1 VGDPVSALIAFALA
15 AVLTPLAGLGG
26 RALGLVDRP
35 TPDPLKVHARPVPF
49 TGGIAVIAAAIASLA
64 IVGRTPRGLVT
75 AAVVV
80 SLVVGTIDDIRPL
93 PPWLRLVLQAAIGV
107 TIGVAL
113 PIAVDGPVGVALT
126 TLVTMATVNAVN
138 LLDGQDGLAGGV
150 SMLAALA
157 LAFVLDAESARQAG
171 VAGLALAGGLAG
183 FLLWN
188 RPPAWIFLGNGG
200 AYAVGAAL
208 AALAAAAGR
217 VGGVQGAVAAGIC
230 LGLPA
235 LELLLTVARRLRSG
249 ARLASGDRHHTY
261 DQVTG
266 KIGVVRSTLA
276 FSAVG
281 AVLGGL
287 GVVAARGSLAVAVL
301 ILGAVAV
308 AGIAAGLW
316 LWTDA
321 GTLRQPR

>member
-1 VGDPVSALIAFALA
+1 VGDPVPALIAFALA
-15 AVLTPLAGLGG
+15 AVLTPLVGLGG

-49 TGGIAVIAAAIASLA
+49 TGGLAVIAATIAALA
-64 IVGRTPRGLVT
+64 ILGRSPRALVV

-80 SLVVGTIDDIRPL
+80 SLIVGTIDDIRPL
-93 PPWLRLVLQAAIGV
+93 PPWLRLVLQLAVGIA
-107 TIGVAL
+107 IGVAL
-113 PIAVDGPVGVALT
+113 PIGVEGPVGVAIT
-126 TLVTMATVNAVN
+126 AFVAMATVNAIN

-157 LAFVLDAESARQAG
+157 LAFVLDAESARHAG
-171 VAGLALAGGLAG
+171 AAGLALAGGLAG

-208 AALAAAAGR
+208 AALAASAGR
-217 VGGVQGAVAAGIC
+217 VGGFQGAVAAGIC

-235 LELLLTVARRLRSG
+235 LELILTVARRLRSG
-249 ARLASGDRHHTY
+249 TRLASGDRHHTY
-261 DQVTG
+261 DLVTRR
-266 KIGVVRSTLA
+266 IGVLRSTLV
-276 FSAVG
+276 FCAVG
-281 AVLGGL
+281 AVLGVLGVLAAHGSLVVALLIL
-287 GVVAARGSLAVAVL
+287 GVVA
-301 ILGAVAV
+301 LG
-308 AGIAAGLW
+308 GIAAGLW
-316 LWTDA
+316 LWADA